1 MGRDSHTLGC
11 LRLTPGPGLMALKT
25 HLLPL
30 LPWRAPQMPD
40 FAMEALPG
48 ISLFTIPSPP
58 GAVSS
63 APLCSQIYRGLPSTP
78 KGPGSCFSAG
88 KLLVPYPP
96 EVSGFI
102 FIRVSAQMS
111 PVQRHHAI
119 FSLSHIRSTLYP
131 QCLEQCVAQ
140 QCLLVQERGTGKQED
155 GDRDREKRD
164 SCRETERE
172 QNQKA
177 SFLDLCLFLRPAH
190 LSTVSGLLGE
200 RKHL

>member
-140 QCLLVQERGTGKQED
+140 QCLLVWRECGEEKERCAQKE
-155 GDRDREKRD
+155 REKRRRR
-164 SCRETERE
+164 REGRGGVSTQSQALGSR
-172 QNQKA
+172 
-177 SFLDLCLFLRPAH
+177 
-190 LSTVSGLLGE
+190 LSA
-200 RKHL
+200 